1 MHIFLVYVVHL
12 PLPSR
17 PTVVSAIERLC
28 KEAMN
33 SSTREIIWDWLCVL
47 PLYHFMRDDC
57 EPFMTPEY
65 NPEKISISAQA
76 RNLDLKSFRSKVK
89 TG

>member
-1 MHIFLVYVVHL
+1 MQL
-12 PLPSR
+12 PLSSR

-28 KEAMN
+28 KEAMK
-33 SSTREIIWDWLCVL
+33 SSTIWEWLYVL

-65 NPEKISISAQA
+65 NPEKISISTQA
-76 RNLDLKSFRSKVK
+76 GNLDLKSFRSKVK